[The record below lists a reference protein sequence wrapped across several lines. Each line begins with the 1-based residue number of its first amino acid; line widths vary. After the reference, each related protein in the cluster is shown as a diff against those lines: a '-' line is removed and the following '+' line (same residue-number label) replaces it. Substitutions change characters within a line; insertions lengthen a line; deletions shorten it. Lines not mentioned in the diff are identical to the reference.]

1 MHELFKLEDI
11 TQDEMIMTKAYPK
24 YKLSLC
30 TIFCC
35 LLNIL
40 ESKRTTYPQESMWV
54 CPRVE
59 EWNLQK
65 ACEF

>member
-30 TIFCC
+30 CFAQHARVKKG
-35 LLNIL
+35 NITTRVHVGV
-40 ESKRTTYPQESMWV
+40 SKS
-54 CPRVE
+54 
-59 EWNLQK
+59 
-65 ACEF
+65 